1 MMWRNWSDFL
11 AMDGYGL
18 FGWGAMGV
26 CLLACLIEPLLL
38 TLKRRALLTEMRE
51 QRAVETGQSGL

>member
-1 MMWRNWSDFL
+1 MWRNWSDFL

-18 FGWGAMGV
+18 YVWGAMGV
-26 CLLACLIEPLLL
+26 CLLACLIEPLFL